1 MKNSE
6 NNMEFLDLRDA
17 AENLAL
23 SQHLL
28 VRELLKSEI
37 KIWVRFDEISSRMVK
52 IIPPKDN
59 QKYIDYRINPG
70 DIHCLTMDS
79 SKRIERMLEKSE
91 LVFQGLRLEIDFG
104 GYLLTLKI
112 VEDDPGMHLVVNKKD
127 LDLISKLPNKI
138 GLLDDQHRKT
148 RKDLYLSIAQSNDE
162 FVPIE
167 VAADQNGCGW
177 KTMVYKTIEE
187 GEKIY
192 VRIYTWAQVLAVK
205 SPDPEKLE
213 GWLNPN
219 EIQTQTIE
227 ELLGFDSGLFYL
239 EPTYQREFLEVQ
251 PPWEPYSFCCPAEL
265 IKKLRRPPEPEEK
278 LFVMCSGEKYDKKSL
293 FIKKDVQ
300 QNIKLQPEYTK
311 SKFSK
316 NHDTTTK
323 RAPRKSH
330 PKIDVLFWRTYQM
343 LTTTNQDHS
352 YKDVWDAIYDEWVNF
367 EKEKYIKIKNYDPDD
382 IVEKMDPSKK
392 DNAHV
397 NFYIMEGNCS
407 VSFKL
412 SSLSSKLSKL
422 KNTPPKT

>member
-187 GEKIY
+187 GEKSMY
-192 VRIYTWAQVLAVK
+192 AFT
-205 SPDPEKLE
+205 
-213 GWLNPN
+213 
-219 EIQTQTIE
+219 
-227 ELLGFDSGLFYL
+227 LG
-239 EPTYQREFLEVQ
+239 P
-251 PPWEPYSFCCPAEL
+251 
-265 IKKLRRPPEPEEK
+265 
-278 LFVMCSGEKYDKKSL
+278 KSL
-293 FIKKDVQ
+293 
-300 QNIKLQPEYTK
+300 L
-311 SKFSK
+311 
-316 NHDTTTK
+316 
-323 RAPRKSH
+323 
-330 PKIDVLFWRTYQM
+330 
-343 LTTTNQDHS
+343 
-352 YKDVWDAIYDEWVNF
+352 
-367 EKEKYIKIKNYDPDD
+367 
-382 IVEKMDPSKK
+382 
-392 DNAHV
+392 
-397 NFYIMEGNCS
+397 
-407 VSFKL
+407 
-412 SSLSSKLSKL
+412 
-422 KNTPPKT
+422 